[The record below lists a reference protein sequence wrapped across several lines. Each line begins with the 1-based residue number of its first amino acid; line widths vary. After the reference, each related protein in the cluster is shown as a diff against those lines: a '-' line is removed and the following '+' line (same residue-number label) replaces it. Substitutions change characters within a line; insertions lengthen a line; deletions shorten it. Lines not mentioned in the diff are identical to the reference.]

1 MRIRAIGRGAV
12 LAIAAY
18 VSFTTAAAQQ
28 ALPPITENTKLEI
41 TAFAVN
47 MGNIVTGANTV
58 MQIRIDRWSTAQER
72 AGLITAMQ
80 EKGPD
85 EMLKALRK
93 MPVHGRFNI
102 PGLQGPD
109 PRELRLGHDIRYA
122 WQVPDGNGRR
132 IVFATDRYIG
142 FAEAAN
148 QARTLDY
155 PFTFFE
161 LHVNANGEGQGKLSL
176 ATKVTFDKAKNSMTL
191 ENYDSEPV
199 RLNQVKVKVRN

>member
-1 MRIRAIGRGAV
+1 MRLSELGRIGIVAAV
-12 LAIAAY
+12 TCVTL
-18 VSFTTAAAQQ
+18 VRSAAAQ
-28 ALPPITENTKLEI
+28 ALPPFDPNQKLEI
-41 TAFAVN
+41 SAFAVN

-93 MPVHGRFNI
+93 MPVHGRFNV

-122 WQVPDGNGRR
+122 WQVPEGTGRR

-148 QARTLDY
+148 QSRTLDY

-176 ATKVTFDKAKNSMTL
+176 ATKVLFDKAKNQMTL

-199 RLNQVKVKVRN
+199 RLNQVKIKVRK